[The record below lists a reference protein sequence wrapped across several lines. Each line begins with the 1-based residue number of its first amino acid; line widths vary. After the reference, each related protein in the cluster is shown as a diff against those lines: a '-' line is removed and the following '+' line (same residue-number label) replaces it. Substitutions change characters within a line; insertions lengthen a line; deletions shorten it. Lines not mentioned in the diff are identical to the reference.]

1 MPRSMWKGA
10 ISFGLVTIPVSVYP
24 ATEEKTLRFNQL
36 HDEDGGRIR
45 MKRTCSVDGEEVT
58 YDHIVKGYEYEKDKY
73 VVLTDD
79 DFDAVPVAS
88 SRAIDIVQFVDLE
101 DIDPI
106 MYKKTYYLIPEE
118 TGAKAYALLREAMS
132 QVNKVGIAKVSFRD
146 KEHLSALRFKDDAF
160 VLETMYWPDE
170 IREADFGGV
179 DVDATVRDQELD
191 MAKTLIENLTAD
203 WNPDE
208 FTDEYREALLKI
220 VEAKIAGE
228 EIEFV
233 EAEPTAKVVDLMAA
247 LKASVDAAKKRP
259 ADDEEPAPKTSRAE
273 VVGEEACGQVSRQE
287 GGRSQGSS
295 AEEGIGGV
303 NLPPGFT
310 SRPAT
315 LEDLDDVATL
325 VREWDLKYVGESEA
339 ARAMLQYEWGAAS
352 FDMER
357 DTRVIHAADG
367 ALAAFA
373 QHSTPDPGLL
383 RYDAFGPVDPA
394 FEGRGLGSAII
405 DWTEAETRS
414 RIGEG
419 STARLWNS
427 VQVDNDGAIALF
439 ETYGYTPIR
448 SFWQMTMDLDRSFDA
463 GSAPEGVTI
472 RPVVMEVDGPAAQ
485 SVLNTAFRSHFG
497 HVEETFEEWLAQQEA
512 DDTWDPTLGL
522 LAEVDGTIVGY
533 SNNGV
538 IDGVGYVFELGVL
551 PEMQGRGIGRAL
563 LRHSFAMLAA
573 RGIPKG
579 RLGVDTQNVT
589 GAVELYRSVG
599 LIPVSE
605 HRVVEKLIAAD

>member
-106 MYKKTYYLIPEE
+106 LYKKTYYLIPEE

-259 ADDEEPAPKTSRAE
+259 ADEEAPAPEDVRAE
-273 VVGEEACGQVSRQE
+273 VGGEEAGGQVSRQE
-287 GGRSQGSS
+287 GGRPQGSS
-295 AEEGIGGV
+295 AQEGIGGV
-303 NLPPGFT
+303 TLPPGFT

-315 LEDLDDVATL
+315 LGDLDGVAAL
-325 VREWDLKYVGESEA
+325 VRAWELKYIGESEA
-339 ARAMLQYEWGAAS
+339 VRAMLQYEWGAAS

-357 DTRVIHAADG
+357 DTRVILAADG

-373 QHSTPDPGLL
+373 QHSTPDPELL
-383 RYDAFGPVDPA
+383 RYHAFGPVDPS
-394 FEGRGLGSAII
+394 FEGRGLGSSII
-405 DWTEAETRS
+405 EWTETETRS
-414 RIGEG
+414 RIGQG

-427 VQVDNDGAIALF
+427 VQAGNAGAIALL
-439 ETYGYTPIR
+439 ETHGYASHQNLLGDDYGSGRFVR
-448 SFWQMTMDLDRSFDA
+448 SRWRARGRD
-463 GSAPEGVTI
+463 
-472 RPVVMEVDGPAAQ
+472 
-485 SVLNTAFRSHFG
+485 
-497 HVEETFEEWLAQQEA
+497 
-512 DDTWDPTLGL
+512 DPTDR
-522 LAEVDGTIVGY
+522 DGG
-533 SNNGV
+533 
-538 IDGVGYVFELGVL
+538 
-551 PEMQGRGIGRAL
+551 GRPGRAIGAEHGVPVA
-563 LRHSFAMLAA
+563 LRP
-573 RGIPKG
+573 RGGDVRGVAEASRKPTTPGTPPWDCSPSSTG
-579 RLGVDTQNVT
+579 RSSASATT
-589 GAVELYRSVG
+589 G
-599 LIPVSE
+599 
-605 HRVVEKLIAAD
+605 